1 MCNLAV
7 AIRYQHQAFLLKL
20 LKNRPADDEIFESL
34 EIAVLIISTY
44 KTEHFKWNTTLKL
57 LYIRYW
63 LRKGISLS
71 INFDYQFLIFNM
83 YKQIQKWIFCIT
95 IYLIRT
101 RLGILRKVFCW
112 YNTVQKTQSF
122 CFDNPVNFRILNYSS
137 EGHIFRFWHKYTN

>member
-34 EIAVLIISTY
+34 EIAVLIISIY

-83 YKQIQKWIFCIT
+83 YKQIQKWILHYHLLNTNEAWNIT
-95 IYLIRT
+95 KGIFLIQCSS
-101 RLGILRKVFCW
+101 K
-112 YNTVQKTQSF
+112 NTVILFWQPQS
-122 CFDNPVNFRILNYSS
+122 IL
-137 EGHIFRFWHKYTN
+137 EF